1 MKLSGSVGGVNVETH
16 FIFAVV
22 LLLSNTPSPLS
33 YHGWALLSLTL
44 FSLCVAGRACVTQLT
59 VRGGGGGEKNPN
71 KTTANTLGL
80 FLYIHLTGWV
90 KQEKDHREC
99 CAGWCPGGSPW
110 RNCPPS
116 PTSLPPMCR
125 KPSAL
130 GCYILPL
137 TSTMVFRTRIP
148 EISVYLFT
156 FRIWSEKK
164 IIYRIRSVDGAA
176 ALWFPGS
183 PSVKGQCQKSRYGR

>member
-1 MKLSGSVGGVNVETH
+1 MGWGEGWRGDRGWQAWLGGGRRG
-16 FIFAVV
+16 
-22 LLLSNTPSPLS
+22 
-33 YHGWALLSLTL
+33 GW
-44 FSLCVAGRACVTQLT
+44 GPP
-59 VRGGGGGEKNPN
+59 GGGGGWGGGGEKNPN